1 MSKSDP
7 MCVVYV
13 QQQST
18 QVWQEHG
25 RTEVLQNTLN
35 PEFATKVL
43 IGYRFEEQQKL
54 KFKIYDIDG
63 HNPILENHDF
73 LGEAEC
79 TLGQIVSA
87 KNFNAPLHHS
97 GGQVRHQQTL
107 HIRVEET
114 GTIKEEVEF
123 VVFGQG
129 FKKTGLFSKPDPF
142 LAIYKDGNHLVHR
155 TTFLKDNLNPR
166 WPKFV
171 VPMRAL
177 RSDAGLDTKLNLQVW
192 NYNRNGTHKLI
203 GEAQTMTRE
212 ILETPR
218 TFDIANKVG
227 FSLLNIHF
235 LQLDH

>member
-35 PEFATKVL
+35 PDFASKIL

-54 KFKIYDIDG
+54 KFKVYDVDS

-79 TLGQIVSA
+79 TLGQIVSS
-87 KNFNAPLHHS
+87 KNFTASLLLP
-97 GGQVRHQQTL
+97 GGQARNQQAL
-107 HIRVEET
+107 HVRVEET
-114 GTIKEEVEF
+114 GSNKEEVEF
-123 VVFGQG
+123 VMSGQD
-129 FKKTGLFSKPDPF
+129 FKKSGLFSKPDPF

-155 TTFLKDNLNPR
+155 TTYLKDNLNPR
-166 WPKFV
+166 WPKFA

-192 NYNRNGTHKLI
+192 NYNDDGSHKLM
-203 GEAQTMTRE
+203 GEVQTTTRE
-212 ILETPR
+212 LMEVPKT
-218 TFDIANKVG
+218 
-227 FSLLNIHF
+227 FSLTEKVLK
-235 LQLDH
+235 

>member
-13 QQQST
+13 QQQTS
-18 QVWQEHG
+18 QAWQEYA

-35 PEFATKVL
+35 PEFSTKIL

-79 TLGQIVSA
+79 SLGQIVSA
-87 KNFNAPLHHS
+87 KNFTTPLLH
-97 GGQVRHQQTL
+97 QVRHQQTI

-114 GTIKEEVEF
+114 GTNKEEVEF
-123 VVFGQG
+123 VVAGQD

-142 LAIYKDGNHLVHR
+142 LAIYHKEGNHLVYR

-171 VPMRAL
+171 LPMRTL
-177 RSDAGLDTKLNLQVW
+177 RTDAGLDTKLNLQVW
-192 NYNRNGTHKLI
+192 NYNRNGSHKLM
-203 GEAQTMTRE
+203 GEAQALNRE
-212 ILETPR
+212 ILETPK
-218 TFDIANKVG
+218 TFSLTNKVC
-227 FSLLNIHF
+227 
-235 LQLDH
+235 